1 MISLESFSF
10 VFTAASALGT
20 VVAAVAAW
28 QAAKATSQVAE
39 GQLYS
44 TYYTEYGTPEMLRAL
59 RRLRQFREEH
69 GEHFAL
75 KWKQALDQGEEW
87 AHQVDLARRAVK
99 VYFVRAHRLY
109 ETGYASKKFLRAV
122 ATVDGLSVLFEI
134 IEPLE
139 YALNPVYDAQRF
151 ESLRR
156 LCAPVGRADSSCRS
170 DNPVS

>member
-1 MISLESFSF
+1 MISAESFSF

-28 QAAKATSQVAE
+28 QAAKAASQVAE
-39 GQLYS
+39 GQLNS
-44 TYYTEYGTPEMLRAL
+44 TYYTEYGTPEMVRAL
-59 RRLRQFREEH
+59 RRLRQCREQH

-87 AHQVDLARRAVK
+87 AQEVDLARRAVK
-99 VYFVRAHRLY
+99 VYFVRAYRLY

-122 ATVDGLSVLFEI
+122 AAVDGLNVLFDI
-134 IEPLE
+134 IGPLE
-139 YALNPVYDAQRF
+139 YALNPVYDAHRF

-156 LCAPVGRADSSCRS
+156 VCAPVGTRGLIA
-170 DNPVS
+170 PIG